1 MKIKINIP
9 DSMRDVTLGQYQRWL
24 AIEGDDE
31 FRMKKLLEIICGA
44 NLADLERMRYVDVS
58 DAAQAAAA
66 IFIERPK
73 MTMKTELAGKTF
85 GFHPS
90 LDDLSLGEYTD
101 LEDNLSDWQNMH
113 KVMSVLYRPV
123 VSTFRDLYNIEPYE
137 GTVKYAETMKGLP
150 LNVVM
155 GAVNFMYRLG
165 IELSR
170 DTLKSLAREVATT
183 SSAVRARSL
192 NGGDGTTSTTPSL
205 MATLRDLRRLA
216 VLMSTSPLH
225 TPPTKS
231 KSKRSKLN
239 N

>member
-1 MKIKINIP
+1 M
-9 DSMRDVTLGQYQRWL
+9 SEVTLGQYQRWL

-31 FRMKKLLEIICGA
+31 FRMKKLLEIVCGA
-44 NLADLERMRYVDVS
+44 NLVELEKMRYVDVS
-58 DAAQAAAA
+58 DAAQATAA

-73 MTMKTELAGKTF
+73 LTMKTELAGKTF

-101 LEDNLSDWQNMH
+101 VEDNLSDWQNMH
-113 KVMSVLYRPV
+113 KVMAVLYRPV
-123 VSTFRDLYNIEPYE
+123 SSTFRDLYNIEPYE
-137 GTVKYAETMKGLP
+137 GTVKYAETMKSMP

-170 DTLKSLAREVATT
+170 DTLKSLAREVTT
-183 SSAVRARSL
+183 SSVARAHSL

-205 MATLRDLRRLA
+205 MVMLRDLRRLA
-216 VLMSTSPLH
+216 VLMSTSPLP

-231 KSKRSKLN
+231 KSKPSKLN